1 MSGKN
6 KEESLSR
13 WFKEKWV
20 DVSRKDK
27 SGKHPECGA
36 DDSDKEG
43 YPKCRPSKKV
53 NSKTPR
59 TSGSYSKKQKK
70 SMTQSKRTKEKNAP
84 SKSAGG
90 GARKPKMSNYKPRNE
105 SIEIDIMEIIKE
117 TILEEWAQI
126 DEGKLCARGKA
137 AAKAKY
143 DVYPGAYANGYA
155 VQVCTGDKPGLDGKK
170 RAASGYSKNEGHD
183 GGCGC
188 GTCDGCDHEH
198 GEGGMA
204 QNQLSVLANSAAELT
219 QMFSEQSDL
228 PEWVESKIT
237 KAADYISSIRN
248 YLNGNLA
255 RDLGA
260 LEEQENCGCGQT
272 PCITY
277 GRQSESVIEEEVF
290 CEVDIHHDL
299 HEILQGA
306 MTEDNEKACPE
317 CLYEVMV
324 DSACDCSEMLSE
336 AEYRGRKVK
345 LNKPSQALH

>member
-1 MSGKN
+1 MTENKN

-53 NSKTPR
+53 NTKTPR

-70 SMTQSKRTKEKNAP
+70 SMTQSKRTKEKDAP

-90 GARKPKMSNYKPRNE
+90 GARKPKMSTYKPRKE
-105 SIEIDIMEIIKE
+105 SIDVMEIIKE
-117 TILEEWAQI
+117 VILEEWAQI
-126 DEGKLCARGKA
+126 DETKLCARGKA

-204 QNQLSVLANSAAELT
+204 QNQLSVLANNAAELT

-237 KAADYISSIRN
+237 KAADYINMVKN
-248 YLNGNLA
+248 YMEGEALQGEPMMEDA
-255 RDLGA
+255 EE
-260 LEEQENCGCGQT
+260 LEEGGSCDGPTQKASSTAKGKKWMQCVKNPDGKGHKRIHWGQKGVRVTGDSGNTKRKKSFRARHGCKDAKPGT
-272 PCITY
+272 AKY
-277 GRQSESVIEEEVF
+277 
-290 CEVDIHHDL
+290 
-299 HEILQGA
+299 
-306 MTEDNEKACPE
+306 MACK
-317 CLYEVMV
+317 
-324 DSACDCSEMLSE
+324 DW
-336 AEYRGRKVK
+336 
-345 LNKPSQALH
+345 